1 MIDTEHEL
9 KDEIIAEQVC
19 LGDKEAYGILVERY
33 EGKLSRYIKRFT
45 QVDDDASDI
54 LQVVFIKAYTNLRGF
69 DTGRSFNSWIYR
81 ITHNECVNHLKKRG
95 SERVS
100 FIDFDTILPHLFADE
115 ESHTLA
121 EKEETKKLLET
132 SLGAISSKY
141 REILILYYYDDL
153 SYEEI
158 SDVLQI
164 PTSTVGV
171 RIKRG
176 KGALHKTLVEKNY
189 HHDRP

>member
-1 MIDTEHEL
+1 MINKDLEL
-9 KDEIIAEQVC
+9 KDEVIAKNVC
-19 LGDKEAYGILVERY
+19 LGDKDAYGVLVERY
-33 EGKLSRYIKRFT
+33 EGKLSRYIRRFT
-45 QVDDDASDI
+45 QVSDDATDI
-54 LQVVFIKAYTNLRGF
+54 LQVIFIKAYTNLRGF
-69 DTGRSFNSWIYR
+69 DTNRSFNSWIYR
-81 ITHNECVNHLKKRG
+81 IAHNECVNYLKKRSG
-95 SERVS
+95 EKVS

-121 EKEETKKLLET
+121 EKEETKKLLES
-132 SLGAISSKY
+132 SLSGISSKY

-158 SDVLQI
+158 GEVLQI

-176 KGALHKTLVEKNY
+176 KEALHKILLDKKY
-189 HHDRP
+189 HHDRS